1 MTQLLGKSALFWSST
16 SDGDHTVLMRAPLRT
31 GRPAVRLQRFVR
43 ESMDF
48 SVREVT
54 TVSTGVHE
62 LVGVLRYEDAPQNVA
77 DMVMAGLSGTT
88 LTWIPDMQDQNRSW
102 DVYLIDAQPTAQMD
116 ADRGFPGFEEIS
128 WEVRFRK
135 TDGTPFE

>member
-1 MTQLLGKSALFWSST
+1 MTQLFGKSAIFWSST
-16 SDGDHTVLMRAPLRT
+16 SDGDHTVLMRAPLRAVQ
-31 GRPAVRLQRFVR
+31 PAVRLKTFVR

-62 LVGVLRYEDAPQNVA
+62 VVGTIRYEDAPQNVA
-77 DMVMAGLSGTT
+77 DMIQAGLSGTT
-88 LTWIPDMQDQNRSW
+88 LTWIPDMNDQERSW
-102 DVYLIDAQPTAQMD
+102 DVYLISARRTGSMD

-128 WEVRFRK
+128 WQVRFRK